1 MMANEIIEYQ
11 TFENLTVKTV
21 DNEIT
26 RKMML
31 EKHYAKKWNNAFG
44 LVNVGI
50 FANDELLGIASFGHS
65 MNPKSWPSITKSD
78 PEKCIELNRLW
89 VDDRL
94 KRNTETWLLSK
105 SWSILREKGYDLV
118 QSFSDGRLG
127 VGTIYQAA
135 NFLYYGFHQTLFH
148 ETDDGIIYHD
158 VQFSN
163 TNRPTGMIKRNLFY
177 AENKV
182 VKTFT
187 VNTYR
192 YLYPLNKQAK
202 KNILLTPENYPKKRD
217 GETIINNYSPP
228 ALQVARAYCLANS
241 YLRNDEAEKL
251 KNYLNKITDGKA
263 DLFID
268 QANENGLIQVLSK
281 KYENALF

>member
-1 MMANEIIEYQ
+1 MSDEIIEYQ
-11 TFENLTVKTV
+11 TFDNLMVKEV
-21 DNEIT
+21 DSEIT
-26 RKMML
+26 KKMML
-31 EKHYAKKWNNAFG
+31 EKHYAHKWNNAFG
-44 LVNVGI
+44 LVNVGV
-50 FANDELLGIASFGHS
+50 FAGTDLLGIASFGYS

-78 PEKCIELNRLW
+78 PNKCIELNRLW

-105 SWSILREKGYDLV
+105 SWSILKSKGYELV

-135 NFLYYGFHQTLFH
+135 NFSYYGFHQTLFH
-148 ETDDGIIYHD
+148 QTDDGVIYHD

-192 YLYPLNKQAK
+192 YLYPLTKQAK

-217 GETIINNYSPP
+217 GETIIENYVPP
-228 ALQVARAYCLANS
+228 PLQVARAFCLANS
-241 YLRNDEAEKL
+241 YLRENDAEIL
-251 KNYLNKITDGKA
+251 KSYLNKITDGKA
-263 DLFID
+263 HVYIS
-268 QANENGLIQVLSK
+268 QANENNLIQTLSK